1 MASDTSILE
10 RSVIQKGKVFIRASE
25 EISRAYVIQNG
36 EVAAFTMQDEQK
48 VEVTRFGPGSI
59 IGEMG
64 LVSDEV
70 SELSYEALTLCTV
83 VTVTRQE
90 FQKRLA
96 RADKNIATIMEHAV
110 NKIKY
115 YENIET
121 KKALKAAEIDE
132 TAYLLMNSMLRN
144 VPFDKKLEYED
155 AILPHLNSLVKSIKD
170 IKKSKKQNDDEL
182 DAEEENTGTPEDGE
196 PQENDEEE

>member
-10 RSVIQKGKVFIRASE
+10 RSALQMGKVFIRAGD

-36 EVAAFTMQDEQK
+36 EVIAFTMQDGRK
-48 VEVTRFGPGSI
+48 VKVADFGPGTI

-70 SELSYEALTLCTV
+70 SSLSYEAVTLCTV
-83 VTVTRQE
+83 ITVTRQE

-110 NKIKY
+110 NKISF
-115 YENIET
+115 YEKAET
-121 KKALKAAEIDE
+121 KKALKAAEVDE
-132 TAYLLMNSMLRN
+132 TAFLLMNSLIKG
-144 VPFDKKLEYED
+144 VPYDRKLEYED
-155 AILPHLNSLVKSIKD
+155 AILPPLNDLIKNLKAL
-170 IKKSKKQNDDEL
+170 KKNKKDDTTVF
-182 DAEEENTGTPEDGE
+182 DAEGNII
-196 PQENDEEE
+196 